1 MRLRDIAV
9 SRPARS
15 CKPPHFWAISSVITL
30 AVLMLLAAGGACT
43 PASDGYHGA
52 LVRYGGQYYPE
63 EFLLYGWP
71 EVWSEYGIDVQHT
84 LFSSGAESNEALIA
98 GQVDINC
105 GADSRTV
112 ALFTAIRDDALII
125 GTVQKGDRYV
135 TVVSTDSQY
144 HSWSDLVGKTVAT
157 RLGTGAEGVLRKFYE
172 REGYDWEDFDYV
184 NLKVEDMIA
193 ALERGQI
200 EAFTAWEPT
209 PAIAEANGI
218 GRVLRTYGD
227 VAPVPA
233 SLHTTRDFAYGN
245 EDTVVRF
252 LAAHL
257 AKAAL
262 IESDPSRAAIL
273 ASQAAAQRGITVS
286 AEAFESAF
294 ARIDFSID
302 FDDAT
307 MQAIDE
313 TASFLYGQ
321 GKIVEVPV
329 LSWDKSFLEKAQA
342 LVDQS

>member
-1 MRLRDIAV
+1 MFD
-9 SRPARS
+9 SARS
-15 CKPPHFWAISSVITL
+15 GNRQLMALLKRIVPVAC
-30 AVLMLLAAGGACT
+30 VLVLAAGGCA
-43 PASDGYHGA
+43 PSVDEAGA
-52 LVRYGGQYYPE
+52 LIVRYGGQYYPE

-71 EVWSEYGIDVQHT
+71 EVWTQYDIDVEHV

-112 ALFTAIRDDALII
+112 ALFTAMPDDALII

-135 TVVSTDSQY
+135 TVVGADSTYQ
-144 HSWSDLVGKTVAT
+144 SWSDLVGKTVAT

-172 REGYDWEDFDYV
+172 REGYSWEDFDYV

-193 ALERGQI
+193 ALEHGQI

-209 PAIAEANGI
+209 PAIAEGNGI

-233 SLHTTRDFAYGN
+233 SLHTTRDFALQN
-245 EDTVVRF
+245 EDVLVRF
-252 LAAHL
+252 LGAHL
-257 AKAAL
+257 EKAAL
-262 IESDPSRAAIL
+262 IEDDPSRAAEI
-273 ASQAAAQRGITVS
+273 ASQAAAAKGISVS
-286 AEAFESAF
+286 PEAFESAF
-294 ARIDFSID
+294 SRIDFSID
-302 FDDAT
+302 FDEET
-307 MQAIDE
+307 MNAIDE
-313 TASFLYGQ
+313 TALFLYEQ
-321 GKIVEVPV
+321 GKIVQVPV